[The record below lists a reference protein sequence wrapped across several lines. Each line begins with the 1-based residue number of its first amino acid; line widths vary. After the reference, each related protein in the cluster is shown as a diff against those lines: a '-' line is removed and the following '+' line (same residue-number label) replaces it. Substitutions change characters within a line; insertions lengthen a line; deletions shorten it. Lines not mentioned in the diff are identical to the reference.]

1 MVAIRR
7 TRIDP
12 LTVGVAT
19 GFAFSL
25 GMLPVVLML
34 AFVTAFMIE
43 GRPDDAK
50 ALLTLYAK
58 FALIPPLVGFAAG
71 LVIKVIG
78 SIVKMLR

>member
-1 MVAIRR
+1 MAAIRR

-12 LTVGVAT
+12 LAVGVAT
-19 GFAFSL
+19 GFAISL

-34 AFVTAFMIE
+34 AFVTGFMIE
-43 GRPDDAK
+43 GRPDDAA

-71 LVIKVIG
+71 LVVKMIG
-78 SIVKMLR
+78 SIVKLIR